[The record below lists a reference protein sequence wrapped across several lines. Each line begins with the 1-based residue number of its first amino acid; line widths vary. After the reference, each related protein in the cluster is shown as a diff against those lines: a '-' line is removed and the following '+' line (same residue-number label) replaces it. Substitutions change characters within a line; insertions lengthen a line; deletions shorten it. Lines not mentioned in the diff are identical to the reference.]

1 MSAIDAI
8 LTQHSS
14 YINTLR
20 STNYLE
26 ATQRRTPREG
36 SMQKKQGKRK
46 KEASKRKRGQA
57 KRKGGQEHGRKTM
70 HTREANNRKI

>member
-46 KEASKRKRGQA
+46 KEKKQGREE
-57 KRKGGQEHGRKTM
+57 GGGKEG
-70 HTREANNRKI
+70 EAA